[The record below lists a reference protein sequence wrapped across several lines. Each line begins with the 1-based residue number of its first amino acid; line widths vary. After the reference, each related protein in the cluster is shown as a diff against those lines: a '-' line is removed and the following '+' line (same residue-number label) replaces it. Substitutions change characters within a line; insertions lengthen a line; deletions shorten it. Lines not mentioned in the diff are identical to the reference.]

1 MAQHVQFVS
10 SSQCLVQWCAVSPLE
25 GAASAVY
32 KHQLVSSACWH
43 FVFWN
48 LLTTIRT
55 QRQCSWCLPAGLPA
69 GAQHRLLPPHA
80 RTQLPSVAV
89 LTLCT
94 HQDLLIRWAHA
105 RVYMPRAGQITA
117 RSHPLVL
124 RPVNRSARQ
133 LTFKCPA
140 RHAYRSLVVLY
151 NIEYWHEESNL
162 WRILNKIEGCTSDLN
177 SALKNQV
184 SSWINLPSIYILG

>member
-1 MAQHVQFVS
+1 MAKHVQFVS

-105 RVYMPRAGQITA
+105 VFKCRV
-117 RSHPLVL
+117 
-124 RPVNRSARQ
+124 PVKSLPAPTRRCSARLTGQ
-133 LTFKCPA
+133 LDSWLLNA
-140 RHAYRSLVVLY
+140 RPGTPTEVLWFY
-151 NIEYWHEESNL
+151 TTLNIDMKNQIWEEYW
-162 WRILNKIEGCTSDLN
+162 IK
-177 SALKNQV
+177 LKAHQT
-184 SSWINLPSIYILG
+184 

>member
-25 GAASAVY
+25 GAASTVC
-32 KHQLVSSACWH
+32 KHQLVSSVSACWH

-48 LLTTIRT
+48 LLLTIRT

-69 GAQHRLLPPHA
+69 GAQHRRCH
-80 RTQLPSVAV
+80 RTPAAAAIV

-94 HQDLLIRWAHA
+94 HEDLLIRWAHA
-105 RVYMPRAGQITA
+105 RVYMLRAGQITA

-124 RPVNRSARQ
+124 RPVNRSAQQ

-140 RHAYRSLVVLY
+140 RHAYSSLVVLY
-151 NIEYWHEESNL
+151 NIKYWHEESNL
-162 WRILNKIEGCTSDLN
+162 WRILNKIEGTSDFD

-184 SSWINLPSIYILG
+184 SSWINSSIVYIIGQ

>member
-69 GAQHRLLPPHA
+69 GAQHRRCHRTPARSCPVLLCWRCA
-80 RTQLPSVAV
+80 RTKICLYAERTPVFTCRVPVKSLPAPTRWCSARLTGQLDSWLLNARPGTPTAV
-89 LTLCT
+89 LWFYTTLNI
-94 HQDLLIRWAHA
+94 D
-105 RVYMPRAGQITA
+105 MKNQI
-117 RSHPLVL
+117 
-124 RPVNRSARQ
+124 
-133 LTFKCPA
+133 CE
-140 RHAYRSLVVLY
+140 
-151 NIEYWHEESNL
+151 EYW
-162 WRILNKIEGCTSDLN
+162 IK
-177 SALKNQV
+177 LKAAHQT
-184 SSWINLPSIYILG
+184 

>member
-1 MAQHVQFVS
+1 MAKHVQFV

-69 GAQHRLLPPHA
+69 GAQHRRCHRTPPRSCPVWRCA
-80 RTQLPSVAV
+80 
-89 LTLCT
+89 T

-105 RVYMPRAGQITA
+105 RVYMPRAGQIPTA
-117 RSHPLVL
+117 RSHPLEL

-140 RHAYRSLVVLY
+140 RYAYRSLVVLY

-162 WRILNKIEGCTSDLN
+162 WRILNKIEGCTSDWN

-184 SSWINLPSIYILG
+184 SSWINLSTIYILG